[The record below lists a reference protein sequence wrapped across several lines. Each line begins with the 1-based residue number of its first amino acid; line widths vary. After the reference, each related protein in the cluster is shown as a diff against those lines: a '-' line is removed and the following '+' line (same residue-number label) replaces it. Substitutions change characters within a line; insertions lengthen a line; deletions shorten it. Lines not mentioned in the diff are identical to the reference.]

1 MHWVEKLNVLM
12 LLRECDNECMHANV
26 LCKISHLIYTT
37 LGVIIVTKM
46 IIASEHLREIYI
58 YIYTHSKELIK
69 SGVRYD
75 TYYRENG
82 QYKDMF
88 WSIQKQNSIT
98 TDTIPL
104 VLKLC

>member
-1 MHWVEKLNVLM
+1 M
-12 LLRECDNECMHANV
+12 
-26 LCKISHLIYTT
+26 
-37 LGVIIVTKM
+37 VIE
-46 IIASEHLREIYI
+46 SEHLREIYI
-58 YIYTHSKELIK
+58 YIYPHSKRLIK

-88 WSIQKQNSIT
+88 WFIKKQSSIR

-104 VLKLC
+104 VLKLY